1 MEKVILD
8 TEALLKNRKNIN
20 ALLLESNMSYYIFDF
35 QIMVIQHWQLAIS
48 INKKKW
54 QMSRL
59 QQNGEEGLALLEL
72 DLMKSKKLL
81 EHMKLELEMKDH
93 ETILEGII
101 GKDLLNRLTIPK
113 DVKNAMVKL
122 NTDSLKELGIR
133 TIIPTEANLGMAKD
147 ALSSFELV
155 YQTKLSCMELLNMFT
170 YLMCGFT
177 GHNFLLEMNKK
188 RSDKY
193 EIPNTWSKF
202 NLQLIRL

>member
-1 MEKVILD
+1 MEKVIID
-8 TEALLKNRKNIN
+8 TEALLKNKKNMK
-20 ALLLESNMSYYIFDF
+20 ALLLESNRSYYVFDF
-35 QIMVIQHWQLAIS
+35 QVMVIQHWQFAL
-48 INKKKW
+48 NMRKQKW
-54 QMSRL
+54 QLNRL
-59 QQNGEEGLALLEL
+59 QQNEKEGLALLEFE
-72 DLMKSKKLL
+72 LMKSKRLL
-81 EHMKLELEMKDH
+81 ELMKLELEMKDH
-93 ETILEGII
+93 ETILAGII

-113 DVKNAMVKL
+113 DMKNAMLKL
-122 NTDSLKELGIR
+122 NTYSLKELGIR
-133 TIIPTEANLGMAKD
+133 TIIPAEANLGMAKD

-188 RSDKY
+188 RFDKY